1 MHKHLRV
8 PVGVTSLKI
17 ATTRV
22 KDMSLAANQDNL
34 HVPDEKPRILMITLD
49 RLGRSKSLHHV
60 LYYYTLNF
68 CSKFMF
74 IKQSILRL
82 ELGKRK
88 KPFTP
93 L

>member
-8 PVGVTSLKI
+8 PVGAQVTSLKI
-17 ATTRV
+17 AV
-22 KDMSLAANQDNL
+22 KDMSLAANQNNL
-34 HVPDEKPRILMITLD
+34 HVPEEKHRILMITLD
-49 RLGRSKSLHHV
+49 RIGRSKSLHHV

-88 KPFTP
+88 THSLP